1 MAHRRHPVP
10 VQPDLAAITWRHSPK
25 HQAEWLI
32 RQQSGLY
39 RARAFLGAARF
50 ARGAGFRY
58 GAGIMTSPLTSDPD
72 TALLSIDDVRAAAA
86 RIAGSVVRTDIDHS
100 KTLSDITGAEV
111 WLKFENL
118 QFTAAYKERGAL
130 NALLLLGG
138 AQNNRGVITA
148 SAGNHAQG
156 LSYHAT
162 RLGVPATIV
171 MPRPTPTV
179 KVMQTEA
186 VGGKVVLFGETF
198 DEAYAHARQLEGD
211 LGLTFVHPFDHPHI
225 AAGQG
230 TVALEMLE
238 DVPELDA
245 LVIPIGGGGLA
256 SGMAVAAKA
265 INPDIRLIGVEAELF
280 PSMYNRLK
288 GTDLPTGGDTLAE
301 GIAVK
306 EPGAFTSKVLADLLD
321 DLVLVTE
328 GQMESALALLVQIE
342 KTVVEGAGAA
352 GLAAVMAY
360 PELFKGRKVGI
371 VLTGGNIDTRLL
383 ANVLLRDLAR
393 SGRLARLRLTLQ
405 DRPGALF
412 KVMEEFNRL
421 SVNIIEIYHQ
431 RIFTTL
437 PAKGLITDIEC
448 EARDKEQLDML
459 VAALRAKGYE
469 VDQVELG

>member
-1 MAHRRHPVP
+1 MTKPAP
-10 VQPDLAAITWRHSPK
+10 LAAGT
-25 HQAEWLI
+25 
-32 RQQSGLY
+32 
-39 RARAFLGAARF
+39 AA
-50 ARGAGFRY
+50 
-58 GAGIMTSPLTSDPD
+58 SLLT
-72 TALLSIDDVRAAAA
+72 IDDVRAAAG
-86 RIAGSVVRTDIDHS
+86 RIAGAVVRTPTLYS
-100 KTLSDITGAEV
+100 RTLSQITGAEI

-130 NALLLLGG
+130 NAMLQLDPERL
-138 AQNNRGVITA
+138 QRGVIAA

-156 LSYHAT
+156 LSYHGT
-162 RLGVPATIV
+162 RLGLPVTIV

-186 VGGKVVLFGETF
+186 VGCKVVLHGETF
-198 DEAYAHARQLEGD
+198 DEAYAHARQLEAE
-211 LGLTFVHPFDHPHI
+211 LGLTFVHPFDDPHV

-238 DVPELDA
+238 DAPEIDTLA
-245 LVIPIGGGGLA
+245 IPIGGGGL
-256 SGMAVAAKA
+256 STGMGVAARA
-265 INPDIRLIGVEAELF
+265 IRPDIQLVGVQAKLF
-280 PSMYNRLK
+280 PSMYNKLK
-288 GTDLPTGGDTLAE
+288 HQHLRCGGDTLAE

-306 EPGAFTSKVLADLLD
+306 VPGDFTSRMLGNLLD
-321 DLVLVTE
+321 DVVLVNE
-328 GQMESALALLVQIE
+328 SQLESALALLLQIE

-352 GLAAVMAY
+352 GLAAVMANR
-360 PELFKGRKVGI
+360 EMFAGRKVGV

-412 KVMEEFNRL
+412 KVMGLFDAHN
-421 SVNIIEIYHQ
+421 VNIIEIYHQ

-448 EARDKEQLDML
+448 EARDKEQLDEL
-459 VAALRAKGYE
+459 VVSLKAAGYA
-469 VDQVELG
+469 VTQVELN